1 MWDSALLKTNAKN
14 ALRGRYW
21 QAFLIS
27 FIVAFLAGGSPGIGT
42 YSFNS
47 VGRDARFEFRE
58 AGRFRELF
66 EQYKEFLIPV
76 LIAAAVLIP
85 VAVFFGIAFGLFVSN
100 PIRVGQSRYYLENRY
115 QKPEILR
122 LFSSFGPQY
131 MNIVKT
137 MFFKGL
143 YIFLWSLLLVI
154 PGIVKS
160 YEYFAVEYILAENP
174 GIDPK
179 RALELSRRMT
189 DGRKWDIFVLN
200 LSFLGWFIL
209 CMFTAG
215 AGFLFLAPYLQATY
229 AELYSAL
236 RDRAL
241 ETGIASP
248 EELPGT
254 VPPVPPAPPF
264 APPPVF

>member
-27 FIVAFLAGGSPGIGT
+27 FIVSVLAGGSPGIST

-47 VGRDARFEFRE
+47 AGRGAGREFRE
-58 AGRFRELF
+58 AGQFGELF

-85 VAVFFGIAFGLFVSN
+85 IAVFFGIVFGLFVAN
-100 PIRVGQSRYYLENRY
+100 PILVGQSRYYLENRY
-115 QKPEILR
+115 QKPEVPR
-122 LFSSFGPQY
+122 LFFAFGPRY

-143 YIFLWSLLLVI
+143 YIFLWSLLFII

-179 RALELSRRMT
+179 RALELSGRMT

-215 AGFLFLAPYLQATY
+215 IGFIFLAPYLQATY

-241 ETGIASP
+241 EMNIISQ
-248 EELPGT
+248 EELPGAA
-254 VPPVPPAPPF
+254 PPAPPF
-264 APPPVF
+264 APPPGF